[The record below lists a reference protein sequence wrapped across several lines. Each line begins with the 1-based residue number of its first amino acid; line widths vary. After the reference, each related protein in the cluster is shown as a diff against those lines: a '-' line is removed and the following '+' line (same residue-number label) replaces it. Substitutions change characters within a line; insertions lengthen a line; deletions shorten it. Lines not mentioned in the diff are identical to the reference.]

1 MHRHRAPSAQAAPR
15 PANHRLRGGARARH
29 FERRLHPAARLLQR
43 AVASDRPSL
52 ERSVLALAHDRACEA
67 ELADAIDAA
76 LDAGALPDLDA
87 LRERFRPA
95 ETAIPQV
102 AVALVPL
109 SAYDELAAVHQPN
122 AALVFD
128 GGLA

>member
-1 MHRHRAPSAQAAPR
+1 M
-15 PANHRLRGGARARH
+15 
-29 FERRLHPAARLLQR
+29 
-43 AVASDRPSL
+43 VA
-52 ERSVLALAHDRACEA
+52 VLALAHDRACEA